1 MDNKKEN
8 SKDNGTNNEN
18 NKSKSQKKLKINIKM
33 MQRSFR
39 MPPQPE
45 NYKQICR
52 IFDTGKRELIDYS
65 GKNQECD
72 IFGFPVKKYYNNI
85 SGISDYNVRLSKDLI
100 QEIKFYNKSLYIP
113 ITAKFEGS
121 SMFPRPISLPFVNQD
136 IDPKKLIKEIKK
148 EKRITEI
155 RNKEIFSLK
164 KPLEDKKSIPQFIC
178 QKISIDDSSS
188 KKHLMNLV
196 DKYINMKKQE
206 HKFELNFEHKS
217 KEIKALKEY
226 KKFLKENL
234 GKNLYNGKNIKESG
248 QVDIKEKFDAIKKL
262 IYQNAHKGNEI
273 NEKENKLIQNNFHK
287 KLKALQR
294 VNTTKHIFRL
304 KENLNRNKSCNDLC
318 GNNRLNLNKEIK
330 IISPNINETN
340 NSMIKTNSVFSQF
353 NKNKGNG
360 KDLKET
366 NSFISSFDKKK
377 NDSFLDKKNIN
388 QSVNT
393 TKSCFFNN
401 RYNNDIKLKYNIN
414 ICSPNDQAIIPENKN
429 KNRTA
434 INFFKKKETPKNDE
448 NIKNDDKNQD
458 DDNISFISDEKINKN
473 SIINESNNRY
483 KYKTIKDLKEISE
496 KEKDK
501 LKGYE
506 TIYLPDKI
514 KKNYGIFDKKEQAFE
529 NYKKDLK
536 LFEIV
541 NKIHYEKE
549 RKKNLYKE
557 KILRQKIEGK
567 KIFEKNFR
575 KIHYS

>member
-1 MDNKKEN
+1 MDNKIED
-8 SKDNGTNNEN
+8 SKDNGTKSEN
-18 NKSKSQKKLKINIKM
+18 NKSKTPKKLKINIKM
-33 MQRSFR
+33 MKRSFK

-45 NYKQICR
+45 NYKQIYR

-72 IFGFPVKKYYNNI
+72 IFGFPVKKYFNNI

-100 QEIKFYNKSLYIP
+100 QEIKFNNKSLYIP
-113 ITAKFEGS
+113 ITSKFEGS

-136 IDPKKLIKEIKK
+136 IDPKRLIKELKK

-155 RNKEIFSLK
+155 KNKEILSLK

-188 KKHLMNLV
+188 KKYLMNLV

-226 KKFLKENL
+226 KKYLKENL
-234 GKNLYNGKNIKESG
+234 GKNLYNGKNINESG

-262 IYQNAHKGNEI
+262 INYDAYKSKDI
-273 NEKENKLIQNNFHK
+273 NEKENKLIQNNFYK
-287 KLKALQR
+287 KLKSLQR
-294 VNTTKHIFRL
+294 VNTTKNIFRL
-304 KENLNRNKSCNDLC
+304 KENLNRNKSCTDLL
-318 GNNRLNLNKEIK
+318 GNNRLNLNKEI
-330 IISPNINETN
+330 IMISSNINATN
-340 NSMIKTNSVFSQF
+340 NSMIKTYSVFSQF
-353 NKNKGNG
+353 NKNKGND
-360 KDLKET
+360 KELKES

-377 NDSFLDKKNIN
+377 NDSFYDKMNFNK
-388 QSVNT
+388 SLNT

-401 RYNNDIKLKYNIN
+401 KYNNDLNLKYNIN
-414 ICSPNDQAIIPENKN
+414 ICSPNGQTIIPEN

-434 INFFKKKETPKNDE
+434 INFFKKKETSKNDE
-448 NIKNDDKNQD
+448 NVKNDDKNK
-458 DDNISFISDEKINKN
+458 DDNISFISDEKINLN
-473 SIINESNNRY
+473 SIINESNNRHN
-483 KYKTIKDLKEISE
+483 YKTIKELKEISE

-506 TIYLPDKI
+506 TLYIPDKI

-536 LFEIV
+536 LFELV

-557 KILRQKIEGK
+557 KMLKQKIEGK

-575 KIHYS
+575 KIHFS